1 MLDRIMKFP
10 SNIFQNVLLERL
22 STVSLHIKNKVQFV
36 AAFSRVNPLT
46 LKERW
51 DTWALDRLYRG
62 FARLNLKARLWLGP
76 KFSVGP
82 WEHHLIMEYGVHSF
96 LGGCREERWKEKEK
110 NTKYGKKK
118 EK

>member
-51 DTWALDRLYRG
+51 DT
-62 FARLNLKARLWLGP
+62 
-76 KFSVGP
+76 
-82 WEHHLIMEYGVHSF
+82 
-96 LGGCREERWKEKEK
+96 
-110 NTKYGKKK
+110 
-118 EK
+118 